1 MSIQTKWSVR
11 IKNLLVFLWY
21 CLAFSLK
28 GLFLLQAAKV
38 ADEVL
43 TAVGGVRKKVEKL
56 RSAKQEKVKVRF
68 LYLEPLLQG
77 WNLYSTSFAKQNI
90 SA

>member
-1 MSIQTKWSVR
+1 M
-11 IKNLLVFLWY
+11 
-21 CLAFSLK
+21 
-28 GLFLLQAAKV
+28 

-56 RSAKQEKVKVRF
+56 RSAKQEKVKVRV
-68 LYLEPLLQG
+68 LYLEPLLHQ
-77 WNLYSTSFAKQNI
+77 WNFPLSLIYSTSFAKQNI

>member
-1 MSIQTKWSVR
+1 M
-11 IKNLLVFLWY
+11 
-21 CLAFSLK
+21 
-28 GLFLLQAAKV
+28 

-68 LYLEPLLQG
+68 LYLELLFFH
-77 WNLYSTSFAKQNI
+77 NYLFLLLF
-90 SA
+90 

>member
-1 MSIQTKWSVR
+1 M
-11 IKNLLVFLWY
+11 
-21 CLAFSLK
+21 
-28 GLFLLQAAKV
+28 

-68 LYLEPLLQG
+68 LYLESLLHR
-77 WNLYSTSFAKQNI
+77 WNFSIKFDIHYTAQV
-90 SA
+90 

>member
-1 MSIQTKWSVR
+1 M
-11 IKNLLVFLWY
+11 
-21 CLAFSLK
+21 
-28 GLFLLQAAKV
+28 

-68 LYLEPLLQG
+68 FYLESLLDQWYFPLSLI
-77 WNLYSTSFAKQNI
+77 YSTSSAKQKK
-90 SA
+90 SVQDCKYT